1 MQTCKVPFTGLY
13 LQTTGNIVLCCHSQK
28 DTLAHI
34 NDIDDLESFYNN
46 IKDGGNNII
55 DYDYESTTT
64 HHVLV
69 TIDYEDFVRLKDDNL
84 LIEY

>member
-1 MQTCKVPFTGLY
+1 MGFSSKSLNYIKNLFFNEAYIYEP
-13 LQTTGNIVLCCHSQK
+13 
-28 DTLAHI
+28 
-34 NDIDDLESFYNN
+34 DIILIYNN

>member
-1 MQTCKVPFTGLY
+1 MKI
-13 LQTTGNIVLCCHSQK
+13 NIY
-28 DTLAHI
+28 I
-34 NDIDDLESFYNN
+34 DIEDLESFYNN